1 MSAAKVSVRKYNHSS
16 TGKWVVGY
24 RDGSKRRREF
34 FPTRAAANARAD
46 RLKVE
51 LINLGNKALS
61 IPDQLRFEAMEC
73 SEMLSPFGRSLK
85 EAVTHYIEHLKATE
99 RSCTTRNLVGEYLKT
114 KQAKGRSNRHLQD
127 LKSRLNRFADVFGAS
142 IASEISTKQIEQW
155 LSGLGLA
162 AQSINNYRTV
172 LGGFFNY
179 GIKQG
184 YVTSSPI
191 AGIERHTVKQAP
203 PSILKPGELARL
215 LAYSPPSL
223 IPYLSVGAFAGLRS
237 AELDRLD
244 WADIRL
250 AIGSIEVT
258 ATKAKS
264 GQRRLV
270 NISPNLAEWLT
281 PHARKSG
288 KVAPT
293 NCRRMFEQCW
303 RNVFSNRK
311 RDNDLRHSFASYHLA
326 LHHDAAKTALQLGHG
341 DTSMLFKHYRELVT
355 EQEASAYFSISSP
368 KAENVLSLRN
378 VEAG

>member
-1 MSAAKVSVRKYNHSS
+1 MSSAKVSVRKYNHSA
-16 TGKWVVGY
+16 TGKWVVNY

-46 RLKVE
+46 QLKVE
-51 LINLGNKALS
+51 LMNLGNKALL
-61 IPDQLRFEAMEC
+61 IPDHLRFEAMEC

-99 RSCTTRNLVGEYLKT
+99 RSCNTRNLVAEYLKT

-127 LKSRLNRFADVFGAS
+127 LKSRLNRFSDVFGDS
-142 IASEISTKQIEQW
+142 IASEVSTKQIEQW
-155 LSGLGLA
+155 LSGLELA

-184 YVTSSPI
+184 YVTSNPI
-191 AGIERHTVKQAP
+191 AGIERHTIKQAP

-215 LAYSPPSL
+215 LAHSPPSL

-244 WADIRL
+244 WGDVRL
-250 AIGSIEVT
+250 TIGSIEVT

-270 NISPNLAEWLT
+270 EISSNLAEWLE
-281 PHARKSG
+281 PHAKKTG
-288 KVAPT
+288 KLAPT
-293 NCRRMFEQCW
+293 NCRKMVERCW
-303 RNVFSNRK
+303 RSVFPNRK

-326 LHHDAAKTALQLGHG
+326 LHHDAAKTALQLGHS
-341 DTSMLFKHYRELVT
+341 DTGMLFKHYRELVT
-355 EQEASAYFSISSP
+355 EQEASAYFSIAPP
-368 KAENVLSLRN
+368 KAENVLPLRN